1 MKIKDVAT
9 GTLVLYTLVSSP
21 LAGVGF
27 LGYVLY
33 TDKKLKNMEAQ
44 LKAAVLENNND
55 NSILTKDLKNVEI
68 KGNVTN
74 FEIQDDCIIENYQN
88 RFYRI
93 MKPSGEYLAKI
104 FLSMED
110 AKKEIDIVAPF
121 LKKPVRTRSRIYN
134 IRYVR

>member
-1 MKIKDVAT
+1 MKTIDIAKYIVVA
-9 GTLVLYTLVSSP
+9 YTFTTSP
-21 LAGVGF
+21 LAGIGF

-33 TDKKLKNMEAQ
+33 TDKKLKELEAQ
-44 LKAAVLENNND
+44 VKAAVSENKEKA
-55 NSILTKDLKNVEI
+55 ILTKGLENVVI
-68 KGNVTN
+68 KGNITN
-74 FEIQDDCIIENYQN
+74 FDVHEECVIENYQN

-121 LKKPVRTRSRIYN
+121 LLKKKAERSRIYN
-134 IRYVR
+134 IRFVK